1 MFNNVTY
8 VKTISS
14 YFINI
19 RLNAFNI
26 LSNLVIG
33 DGNVFAD
40 LLIVGEAPGSK
51 EDLEGK
57 PFVGK
62 SGQLLKNLLLISKI
76 NLSDDVYFCN
86 VIKSRP
92 PKNRKPTKEEVVIH
106 KPWLLQQIK
115 LVDPKIIILTGS
127 TAMKAI
133 LKLNE
138 PIKNIRGNWIEKDNR
153 QYMIIFH
160 PSYLLRFSKEDIDS
174 PYALTLKDLQKV
186 RKKLYSIN

>member
-1 MFNNVTY
+1 M
-8 VKTISS
+8 
-14 YFINI
+14 
-19 RLNAFNI
+19 
-26 LSNLVIG
+26 SNLVVG

-51 EDLEGK
+51 EDLEGR

-62 SGQLLKNLLLISKI
+62 SGKLLKNLLEISKI
-76 NLSDDVYFCN
+76 NINDDVYFCN

-92 PKNRKPTKEEVVIH
+92 PKNRKPTKIEVFNH

-115 LVDPKIIILTGS
+115 LVDPKIIILTGA
-127 TAMKAI
+127 TAMQAI
-133 LKLNE
+133 LELNE
-138 PIKNIRGNWIEKDNR
+138 PISNIRGKWIKKNDK
-153 QYMIIFH
+153 QFMIIFH
-160 PSYLLRFSKEDIDS
+160 PSYLLRFSKDDINN

>member
-1 MFNNVTY
+1 M
-8 VKTISS
+8 
-14 YFINI
+14 
-19 RLNAFNI
+19 
-26 LSNLVIG
+26 SNLVVG

-51 EDLEGK
+51 EDFEGK

-62 SGQLLKNLLLISKI
+62 SGKLLRNLLEISNI
-76 NLSDDVYFCN
+76 NISEEVYFCN

-92 PKNRKPTKEEVVIH
+92 PNNRKPSRIEVANH

-115 LVDPKIIILTGS
+115 LVNPKIIILTGA

-133 LKLNE
+133 LGVNE
-138 PIKNIRGNWIEKDNR
+138 SISNIRGKWIKKNNR
-153 QYMIIFH
+153 LIMIIFH
-160 PSYLLRFSKEDIDS
+160 PSYLLRFSRDDINN